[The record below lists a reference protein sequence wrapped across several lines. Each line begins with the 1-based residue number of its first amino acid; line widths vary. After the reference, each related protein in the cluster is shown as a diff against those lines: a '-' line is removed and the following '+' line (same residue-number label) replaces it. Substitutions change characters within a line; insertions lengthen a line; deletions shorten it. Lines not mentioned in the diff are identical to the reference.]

1 MARTR
6 RHGSRRHAKKHHSR
20 KHHTRKHHSK
30 KHSSKGYRKGSK
42 SKTMKGRKDFSTK
55 KSSKVFN
62 RRGHYQ
68 KHAQGSK
75 KHRRPYRMRGG
86 GDAGHC
92 ESCTS
97 ADDCKGADY
106 ICGEPGGVEC
116 AHTSGNV
123 CHRNVS
129 AGISTGNQGQ

>member
-6 RHGSRRHAKKHHSR
+6 RHGSRTK
-20 KHHTRKHHSK
+20 KHHSK

-42 SKTMKGRKDFSTK
+42 SKTMKGRKDFTTK

-75 KHRRPYRMRGG
+75 KHRRPFRKQKGG
-86 GDAGHC
+86 YPCVIGFD
-92 ESCTS
+92 S
-97 ADDCKGADY
+97 ACN
-106 ICGEPGGVEC
+106 
-116 AHTSGNV
+116 H
-123 CHRNVS
+123 
-129 AGISTGNQGQ
+129 